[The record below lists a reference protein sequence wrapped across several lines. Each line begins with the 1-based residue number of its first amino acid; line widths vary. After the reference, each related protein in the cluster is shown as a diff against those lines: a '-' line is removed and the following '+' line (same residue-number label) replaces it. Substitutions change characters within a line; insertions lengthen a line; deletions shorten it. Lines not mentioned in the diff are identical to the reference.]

1 MRYGKPL
8 LAAACAAALLT
19 PIAACSSH
27 TAPQASSQ
35 LADSTRANAL
45 SAMHGEA
52 LAHAKY
58 LAYAT
63 QAQQAGRAQAAQEF
77 TSASQTE
84 LSDHFAREAD
94 LIGLGGD
101 VAANLRDAISGET
114 NEVDTMYPGFAK
126 QATADNDPAAAA
138 LFTEIAAEEAT
149 HLKGFTTALTAVT
162 SPGATV
168 PSPVGST
175 PTPAPIAVGPAR
187 SSGTTLTNLRAAM
200 QGEAFAYAKYMRY
213 ADEARRSGNSAVAQ
227 LFTNTADVELNEHF
241 AALAGLAGLVQA
253 DTNANLKDAITGEQH
268 EAEVMYP
275 DYARQADQAGNPQ
288 AASLFREIAG
298 DEKTHAQAFEKAL
311 TVS

>member
-1 MRYGKPL
+1 LPPVAAERRTVDRESVGDIGQTHPRRR
-8 LAAACAAALLT
+8 LA
-19 PIAACSSH
+19 
-27 TAPQASSQ
+27 TAPSGV
-35 LADSTRANAL
+35 LA
-45 SAMHGEA
+45 GEF
-52 LAHAKY
+52 
-58 LAYAT
+58 
-63 QAQQAGRAQAAQEF
+63 G
-77 TSASQTE
+77 
-84 LSDHFAREAD
+84 DD
-94 LIGLGGD
+94 LD
-101 VAANLRDAISGET
+101 VFQCG
-114 NEVDTMYPGFAK
+114 
-126 QATADNDPAAAA
+126 QAAAA
-138 LFTEIAAEEAT
+138 LFTEIAADEAT

-175 PTPAPIAVGPAR
+175 PTPAPIVVGPAR

-241 AALAGLAGLVQA
+241 AAVAGLAGLVQA

-288 AASLFREIAG
+288 AAGLFREIAG